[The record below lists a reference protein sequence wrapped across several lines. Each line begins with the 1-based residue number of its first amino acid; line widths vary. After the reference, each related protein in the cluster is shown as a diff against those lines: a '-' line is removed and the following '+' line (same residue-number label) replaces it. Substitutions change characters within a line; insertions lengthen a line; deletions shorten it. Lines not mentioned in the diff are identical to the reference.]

1 VQQELVQSE
10 SRYRS
15 LVDTGGAGIATVN
28 LAGEMTFVNDAICQ
42 MIGYERE
49 ELLGRPFAG
58 FVDPADLPELEKLF
72 LDAVGGNR
80 ERPVIEFRLMRK
92 DGGHLWA
99 LTNPREMEHE
109 KKLVGFSAIIHDISV
124 LKLTEQSLRESEVK
138 FREMSDM
145 LPQVV
150 FEADVTGRFIYVN
163 KFGYE
168 MFGYTP
174 EDLANG
180 LYMIQTVKHEE
191 RKRTLTVY
199 DRILDG
205 RSTSDEFT
213 ALRKNGSTFSSII
226 YTNPVIRENK
236 VVGIR
241 GVVADIT
248 VIREAQKALQES
260 EQKYRSVVENAREGI
275 LVVQDGQFKYA
286 NDALIGFTRYTW
298 EDARKLATDGK
309 FTDVIHPDDRD
320 RVYQNYFKR
329 MSGESSPGQYEFRF
343 IDKDGSV
350 KWLELRATQ
359 FTWEGRP
366 ATLSFITNVTARKQ
380 AEEALRQSEEKYRML
395 VENTSEYIWTSDMN
409 LKISY
414 VSPAVTSILGY
425 SQEEALEIPV
435 EKGITPASLETVA
448 RVFLD
453 GLAADKAGR
462 AAPGRVVTFEAEFI
476 RKDGTTVWAET
487 SVVFV
492 RDASGK
498 TVAIQGVTRDISLR
512 KKAEEALKKSEE
524 RYRLLAENALD
535 VIFTTD
541 LGGKITYLSPSVR
554 YLGGY
559 TIEETLQMQT
569 KAPGYDEIFGISMD
583 EIARMRQITQ
593 EVLQNPSVARS
604 LEFEF
609 NHRDGFKGWAELK
622 ISVARD
628 SDGKTTGVQ
637 GVIRDVS
644 AQKKMTEKLI
654 RADRMASLGEM
665 AAGLAHEVNNPL
677 TAVMG
682 FAYLLQQNTTLSA
695 EVKNDVDAIYKEGK
709 RAADVIKNFLLFAR
723 GQKLEK
729 QSIYINDIIEG
740 VLRLRQSQMLKENI
754 TLTLNLSDDLPA
766 VQGDVSQLQQLFLNL
781 ILNAEYFMFRTNRR
795 GNLYIESGQLENR
808 VMVIIKD
815 DGPGV
820 SAEKLG
826 RIFDPFY
833 TTKDVGE
840 GTGLGLSI
848 CHGIAREHGG
858 SIRVD
863 SEPGKGATF
872 TVELPAVK

>member
-1 VQQELVQSE
+1 
-10 SRYRS
+10 
-15 LVDTGGAGIATVN
+15 
-28 LAGEMTFVNDAICQ
+28 M
-42 MIGYERE
+42 
-49 ELLGRPFAG
+49 
-58 FVDPADLPELEKLF
+58 
-72 LDAVGGNR
+72 
-80 ERPVIEFRLMRK
+80 
-92 DGGHLWA
+92 
-99 LTNPREMEHE
+99 
-109 KKLVGFSAIIHDISV
+109 
-124 LKLTEQSLRESEVK
+124 
-138 FREMSDM
+138 
-145 LPQVV
+145 
-150 FEADVTGRFIYVN
+150 
-163 KFGYE
+163 
-168 MFGYTP
+168 
-174 EDLANG
+174 
-180 LYMIQTVKHEE
+180 
-191 RKRTLTVY
+191 
-199 DRILDG
+199 
-205 RSTSDEFT
+205 
-213 ALRKNGSTFSSII
+213 
-226 YTNPVIRENK
+226 
-236 VVGIR
+236 
-241 GVVADIT
+241 
-248 VIREAQKALQES
+248 
-260 EQKYRSVVENAREGI
+260 
-275 LVVQDGQFKYA
+275 
-286 NDALIGFTRYTW
+286 
-298 EDARKLATDGK
+298 
-309 FTDVIHPDDRD
+309 
-320 RVYQNYFKR
+320 
-329 MSGESSPGQYEFRF
+329 
-343 IDKDGSV
+343 
-350 KWLELRATQ
+350 
-359 FTWEGRP
+359 
-366 ATLSFITNVTARKQ
+366 
-380 AEEALRQSEEKYRML
+380 
-395 VENTSEYIWTSDMN
+395 
-409 LKISY
+409 
-414 VSPAVTSILGY
+414 
-425 SQEEALEIPV
+425 
-435 EKGITPASLETVA
+435 
-448 RVFLD
+448 
-453 GLAADKAGR
+453 
-462 AAPGRVVTFEAEFI
+462 VTFEAEFI

-492 RDASGK
+492 RYASGK

-766 VQGDVSQLQQLFLNL
+766 VQCDVSQLQQLFLNL

-858 SIRVD
+858 SIRVED
-863 SEPGKGATF
+863 RKS
-872 TVELPAVK
+872 VV